1 MDPVT
6 TKHPGMGLSRSEPG
20 VRLGGG
26 GLSSRTVRINCRLTV
41 LSAPTH
47 LINTPGVRVEG
58 VKTESGRA
66 KIKRVLMD
74 RWWSDGAKALQ
85 LLTHWAALCCC
96 CAAPTHKLAFKQHT
110 VNVREL

>member
-58 VKTESGRA
+58 VKQRA
-66 KIKRVLMD
+66 
-74 RWWSDGAKALQ
+74 AEQ
-85 LLTHWAALCCC
+85 
-96 CAAPTHKLAFKQHT
+96 KLS
-110 VNVREL
+110 EC